1 MHMFWIIIM
10 IFAVMACLIEW
21 PVATLVFIML
31 LYIPGLIMNISNE
44 ISDETISHQAKLCQK
59 SMSRTPL
66 SHRRD
71 VNHIRDYKE

>member
-44 ISDETISHQAKLCQK
+44 ISDETISHQVK
-59 SMSRTPL
+59 
-66 SHRRD
+66 
-71 VNHIRDYKE
+71 